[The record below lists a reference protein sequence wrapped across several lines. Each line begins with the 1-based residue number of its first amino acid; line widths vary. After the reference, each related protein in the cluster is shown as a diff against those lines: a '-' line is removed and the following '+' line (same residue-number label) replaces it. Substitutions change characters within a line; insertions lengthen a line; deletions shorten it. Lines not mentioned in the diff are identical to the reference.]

1 MKRNAY
7 FWPLRPVFSR
17 CISGSFATF
26 AVVRKEV
33 RSEMLLRR
41 ASLLIWK
48 GFGAP
53 QGGFG
58 GPPVPTFGVLF
69 WLPRQVGRFAP
80 PATPFGP
87 SSELIFDTFSEVP

>member
-1 MKRNAY
+1 MHTFGLSDLSSGGAFQARLL
-7 FWPLRPVFSR
+7 PLLS
-17 CISGSFATF
+17 CA
-26 AVVRKEV
+26 KEV

-41 ASLLIWK
+41 ASLLIWE
-48 GFGAP
+48 GFGGP

-69 WLPRQVGRFAP
+69 WLPRQIGRFAP

-87 SSELIFDTFSEVP
+87 SSELIFDTFS